1 MSRVLSTLLGA
12 HEPAFRLQIQQLERA
27 AGSPSAD
34 IRLAV
39 SVMQATK
46 AKIRDLGLD
55 PADTTGPELYA
66 ALQARLKQDETRVRS
81 VLDVKADVQPID
93 ILQSVGH
100 RLTGLDQHSDLFT
113 IKHVVMKQIIRKLKP
128 KATMKRLGYRSMD
141 SMLKHEPIGQLVAA
155 CQITESPEW
164 QKARLNAYQK
174 LQPKDFEPKRATFIV
189 PTTKQWPKL
198 ASEHAEEHKHHLVAV
213 PEMGTIVILP
223 MSRDLPG
230 LAITTFVLAL
240 HALNDMR
247 ALSAYLK
254 LQQVRPD
261 FGTVV
266 HNAIEQEPLTDVE
279 LGGNKLSW
287 RAVHW
292 FYGHGHAAY
301 HPDVFEPHVQ
311 PEDLAWHSVE
321 GSVAQLHPV
330 LDFWEETEL
339 LGLLDGEDAV
349 SLNILDVALGVCN
362 GLSYTERA
370 LHHMREALGRELFA
384 RYLHQDNLQTML
396 AGSLDRQLAPAL
408 DFDEAEA

>member
-1 MSRVLSTLLGA
+1 MSRVLSALLGA
-12 HEPAFRLQIQQLERA
+12 NEPAFRLQIQRLEKA

-39 SVMQATK
+39 NITQATK
-46 AKIRDLGLD
+46 EKIRELGLD
-55 PADTTGPELYA
+55 PEDTTGPELYA
-66 ALQARLKQDETRVRS
+66 TLQTKLQKDEVRVRS
-81 VLDVKADVQPID
+81 VLDVKADVQPMD
-93 ILQSVGH
+93 ILQSVGK
-100 RLTGLDQHSDLFT
+100 RLSKLDQHSDLFV
-113 IKHVVMKQIIRKLKP
+113 IKQVVIKQILRKLKP

-141 SMLKHEPIGQLVAA
+141 SMLKHEPIGQLLAA
-155 CQITESPEW
+155 CQITESSEW
-164 QKARLNAYQK
+164 QTARLNAYKK
-174 LQPKDFEPKRATFIV
+174 LQPKDFESKRPVFVV

-198 ASEHAEEHKHHLVAV
+198 ADAHAESHKHHIIAV
-213 PEMGTIVILP
+213 PELGTIVILP

-240 HALNDMR
+240 HELNDMR

-261 FGTVV
+261 FGAVV
-266 HNAIEQEPLTDVE
+266 RDAIEHEPLTEVE

-321 GSVAQLHPV
+321 TSVAQLHPV
-330 LDFWEETEL
+330 LAFWEETEL
-339 LGLLDGEDAV
+339 LGLLDGDNAV
-349 SLNILDVALGVCN
+349 SLNILDVALGLCN
-362 GLSYTERA
+362 GLAYTERA

-408 DFDEAEA
+408 DFDEIEA

>member
-39 SVMQATK
+39 GVMQATK
-46 AKIRDLGLD
+46 AKIRELGLD
-55 PADTTGPELYA
+55 PTDTTGPELYA
-66 ALQARLKQDETRVRS
+66 ALQARLVKDETRVRS

-100 RLTGLDQHSDLFT
+100 RLTRLDQYSDLFT

-141 SMLKHEPIGQLVAA
+141 SMLKHEPIGQLLAA
-155 CQITESPEW
+155 CQITEGSEW
-164 QKARLNAYQK
+164 QKARLSAYQK
-174 LQPKDFEPKRATFIV
+174 LQPKDFEPKRAAFIV
-189 PTTKQWPKL
+189 PTTKQWPRL
-198 ASEHAEEHKHHLVAV
+198 ANEHAEVHKHHLIAV
-213 PEMGTIVILP
+213 PELGTIVILP
-223 MSRDLPG
+223 MSHDLAG

-240 HALNDMR
+240 HELNDMR
-247 ALSAYLK
+247 ALSTYLK

-261 FGTVV
+261 FGSVV
-266 HNAIEQEPLTDVE
+266 HDAIEQEPMTDVE

-321 GSVAQLHPV
+321 RSVAQLHPV
-330 LDFWEETEL
+330 LEFWEETEL

-362 GLSYTERA
+362 GLNYPERA

-396 AGSLDRQLAPAL
+396 AGSLDMQLAPEL
-408 DFDEAEA
+408 DFDD